1 MIKNESVVDPA
12 AASTAAGRRR
22 KFYGRR
28 KGRKLRVNQQGWL
41 DDLLPQLTVTL
52 PPAGAP
58 LDPVQLFPQPMDDIW
73 LEIGFG
79 GGEHLAAQAAAH
91 PTIGFIGCEVFLN
104 GIASLLGHLDN
115 RPEPNRPEDG
125 QTSNNVRVYPED
137 ARDLLVR
144 LPDQCLG
151 RLFLL
156 FPDPWPKA
164 RHARRRFVNE
174 GNLDLLARL
183 LKPGGELRIG
193 SDDPTYIGWA
203 LAHASNHPA
212 FTWLAETPA
221 DWRQRPAD
229 WPPSRYEQKAI
240 RQGREPAYFR
250 FRRNS

>member
-1 MIKNESVVDPA
+1 MTKDDSVVDPA
-12 AASTAAGRRR
+12 VVDTTAGRRR

-41 DDLLPQLTVTL
+41 EDLLPRLAVTL
-52 PPAGAP
+52 PPAGDL
-58 LDPVQLFPQPMDDIW
+58 LDPAQLFPRPMDDIW

-79 GGEHLAAQAAAH
+79 GGEHLAAQAVAH
-91 PTIGFIGCEVFLN
+91 PGIGFIGCEVFLN

-115 RPEPNRPEDG
+115 QGSDDSAG
-125 QTSNNVRVYPED
+125 SNVRIYPED
-137 ARDLLVR
+137 ARDLLMR
-144 LPDQCLG
+144 LPDHCLG

-164 RHARRRFVNE
+164 RHARRRFVNQA
-174 GNLDLLARL
+174 NLDLLARL
-183 LKPGGELRIG
+183 LKPGAELRIG

-212 FTWLAETPA
+212 FTWLASTAA
-221 DWRQRPAD
+221 DWQQRPAD

-240 RQGREPAYFR
+240 RQGRQPAYFR
-250 FRRNS
+250 FRRNP

>member
-1 MIKNESVVDPA
+1 MTKDDSVVDPA
-12 AASTAAGRRR
+12 VDLTTAGRRR

-28 KGRKLRVNQQGWL
+28 KGRKLRDNQQGWIE
-41 DDLLPQLTVTL
+41 DLLPALTVTL
-52 PPAGAP
+52 PPDDVP
-58 LDPVQLFPQPMDDIW
+58 LDPRLLFAQPVDDVW

-79 GGEHLAAQAAAH
+79 GGEHLAAQALAH
-91 PTIGFIGCEVFLN
+91 PNIGIIGCEVFLN
-104 GIASLLGHLDN
+104 GIASLLGHLH
-115 RPEPNRPEDG
+115 G
-125 QTSNNVRVYPED
+125 QDANNVRIYPED

-164 RHARRRFVNE
+164 RHARRRFVNQA
-174 GNLDLLARL
+174 NLNVLARL
-183 LKPGGELRIG
+183 LKPGAELRIG

-212 FTWLAETPA
+212 FTWLAASAA
-221 DWRQRPAD
+221 DWQQRPDD

-240 RQGREPAYFR
+240 RQGRQPAYFR
-250 FRRNS
+250 FRRNG